1 MSVEHGIFI
10 KGVVK
15 VTKKTGAEKLADID
29 KKLEQ
34 LKAQKQALIARE
46 KENERKERN
55 HRLIQIGAEIES
67 RLKLSVED
75 TKSLCDYFN
84 KHPESLDKVKR
95 YIEQNK
101 KSLEN

>member
-1 MSVEHGIFI
+1 MA
-10 KGVVK
+10 
-15 VTKKTGAEKLADID
+15 KKTDAERLAEID

-34 LKAQKQALIARE
+34 LKAQKQSLIARE
-46 KENERKERN
+46 KEKERKERT

-75 TKSLCDYFN
+75 TKSLCEYFN
-84 KHPESLDKVKR
+84 KCPESFDKVKR

-101 KSLEN
+101 NSLE